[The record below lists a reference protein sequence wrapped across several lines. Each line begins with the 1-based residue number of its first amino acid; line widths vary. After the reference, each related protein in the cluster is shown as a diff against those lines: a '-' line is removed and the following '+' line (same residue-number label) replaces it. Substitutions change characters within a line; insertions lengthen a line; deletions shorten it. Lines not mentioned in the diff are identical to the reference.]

1 MTGPNPILED
11 LGPVEGFAR
20 RAEHA
25 VGHLFHHHDAVPLN
39 PQAPADRPVNLAAA
53 TAAVP
58 REEAP
63 MSLTTLT
70 DDLRNDLTDGLAWVT
85 DWAARVKAAA
95 PGIVSTVDT
104 VANSTVGKL
113 AETLAGSVLP
123 PEVEPVLV
131 NLVGDFV
138 KRYGQPAAV
147 APAAPQ
153 QPAAPAPTA

>member
-1 MTGPNPILED
+1 M
-11 LGPVEGFAR
+11 
-20 RAEHA
+20 AEHIFEEA
-25 VGHLFHHHDAVPLN
+25 ARGFEHLFHHGHHAASEPR
-39 PQAPADRPVNLAAA
+39 QAQAAGRAPIQPPDSSPVNLAAA
-53 TAAVP
+53 TAAAL
-58 REEAP
+58 REETP
-63 MSLTTLT
+63 MSLASI
-70 DDLRNDLTDGLAWVT
+70 DADLRNDLTAGISYGKELF
-85 DWAARVKAAA
+85 ARLEAAA
-95 PGIVSTVDT
+95 PGIISTVDT